1 MVVGRDGATEPP
13 PEETLMKFRLRR
25 LALVA
30 TVSCF
35 GTSTAMSAD
44 IAYISSASGYMVHD
58 AGGTAVTANWA
69 GQAPISGFSGYGAIR
84 VNGRC
89 LTAPGPA
96 GQAVRWAACRQGDK
110 AKIWALSNRRLNNE
124 LGWCADVEGNR
135 QGAGVRLVAWSCHGA
150 VNQQFK
156 AHRVVSAQSVAT
168 RIPDPGVRQTFLQ
181 TAQTARPGAVISMST
196 GRLVGPDGGTLIAA
210 GGQNMVAAGSGNLI
224 AAGGLN

>member
-1 MVVGRDGATEPP
+1 
-13 PEETLMKFRLRR
+13 MKFRLQR
-25 LALVA
+25 LALAA

-35 GTSTAMSAD
+35 GASAAMSAD
-44 IAYISSASGYMVHD
+44 IAYISSASGYVVHD

-96 GQAVRWAACRQGDK
+96 GQPVRWEGCRQGDK
-110 AKIWALSNRRLNNE
+110 SQIWALSDRRLNNE

-135 QGAGVRLVAWSCHGA
+135 QGAGVRLVAWNCSGA
-150 VNQQFK
+150 VNQRFT
-156 AHRVVSAQSVAT
+156 AHRVVSAQSVAA
-168 RIPDPGVRQTFLQ
+168 RIPDPGVRQKFLQ
-181 TAQTARPGAVISMST
+181 TAQTARPGAIISTAT
-196 GRLVGPDGGTLIAA
+196 GGLVGLDAGTLTSA
-210 GGQNMVAAGSGNLI
+210 GGQNMVSTGSGNLI